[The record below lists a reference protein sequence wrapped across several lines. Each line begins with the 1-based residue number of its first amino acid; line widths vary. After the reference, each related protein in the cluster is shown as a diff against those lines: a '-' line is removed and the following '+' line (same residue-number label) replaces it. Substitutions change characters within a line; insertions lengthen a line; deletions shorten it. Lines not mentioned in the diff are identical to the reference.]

1 MKWTLIG
8 TVSLNQVASTNSG
21 EKMFERFVGFFKS
34 ETTLPKKDI
43 NQLLEKTESEK
54 LKTVLTVI
62 SALDDTLHFVQIN
75 PFETMLSV
83 LENFKDFKKILD
95 EEFQLRENRPKIA
108 ILRKILF
115 KISSILFLI

>member
-1 MKWTLIG
+1 
-8 TVSLNQVASTNSG
+8 
-21 EKMFERFVGFFKS
+21 MFERFVGFFKS